1 MFLLPSLFPFL
12 ISLIFHSL
20 SIFPTMSLFISL
32 FLSLTFPH
40 LKITH
45 NHTLFHAHLH
55 WPIHA
60 KLVVILSSSTTT
72 TTISLLYHLEKEKR
86 KKKVLKKNSII
97 LGNYSREVIKISSIN
112 RPWHDIW
119 ERNIS
124 ISIFWQCMVNA
135 TYAVK
140 LLGAQTLAKRFATH
154 YGGKFAPYYIS
165 CTK

>member
-1 MFLLPSLFPFL
+1 MFLLPTLFPFL

-40 LKITH
+40 LKVTH

-86 KKKVLKKNSII
+86 KKKLKKNSII
-97 LGNYSREVIKISSIN
+97 LGNYSREVIKILSIG

-135 TYAVK
+135 TMQSNFWGLKPPPKGLQHIEPTTRAS
-140 LLGAQTLAKRFATH
+140 LPR
-154 YGGKFAPYYIS
+154 II
-165 CTK
+165 